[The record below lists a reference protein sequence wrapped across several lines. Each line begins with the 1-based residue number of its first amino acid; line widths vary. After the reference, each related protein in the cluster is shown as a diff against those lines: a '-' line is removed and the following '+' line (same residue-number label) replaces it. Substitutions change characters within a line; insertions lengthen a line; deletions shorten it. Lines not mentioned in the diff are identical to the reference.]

1 LEIVVEHEIEAFL
14 FRGGEEEEEIDD
26 LSILS
31 IFEDLIAEK
40 WNKFGRAFHIIWV
53 MLPHVLVLLAY
64 LFLLTVRVPA
74 IYERQHIGYKF
85 PNVITG
91 GLGYNNQLYD
101 SANQN
106 WVCPVFFCLGIPF
119 LLFQAYLEARVRP
132 VDLDPDSDDTLT
144 FQEILWFSFK
154 NVGAILNA
162 TTAVAMLVQAGM
174 WVQTRDLS
182 ENGELLVGNLS
193 LEEALHLWKHE
204 MQAMAF
210 VCLMLLYIV
219 CIYLCIAF
227 YACAYLAIYLGL
239 VALRHHLFSVCFMR
253 CRMLCSMW

>member
-1 LEIVVEHEIEAFL
+1 MEIVVEHEIEAFL

-119 LLFQAYLEARVRP
+119 LLFQAYLEALRGVPRSASKQTVDVLGAP
-132 VDLDPDSDDTLT
+132 VTYAEYRISRLRDALKATL
-144 FQEILWFSFK
+144 F
-154 NVGAILNA
+154 
-162 TTAVAMLVQAGM
+162 MLP
-174 WVQTRDLS
+174 TCRLR
-182 ENGELLVGNLS
+182 
-193 LEEALHLWKHE
+193 
-204 MQAMAF
+204 
-210 VCLMLLYIV
+210 LML
-219 CIYLCIAF
+219 
-227 YACAYLAIYLGL
+227 
-239 VALRHHLFSVCFMR
+239 S
-253 CRMLCSMW
+253 